1 MRREGSSSRDVGTAV
16 LLVEGTFFLMGCNDA
31 VAPEVFVLCR
41 TTPAG
46 DHVTAGRQ
54 QRTLT
59 MNILKLA
66 LLGSL
71 RIAFFGFLKV
81 ALCAYTLFLS
91 DTAFAG
97 TAREGNGQASDAVS
111 YGPPEG
117 NSNAN
122 MARRDAML
130 PAARAR
136 P

>member
-1 MRREGSSSRDVGTAV
+1 
-16 LLVEGTFFLMGCNDA
+16 
-31 VAPEVFVLCR
+31 
-41 TTPAG
+41 
-46 DHVTAGRQ
+46 
-54 QRTLT
+54 

-97 TAREGNGQASDAVS
+97 AAREGNGQVGETAS
-111 YGPPEG
+111 YGAPEG

>member
-1 MRREGSSSRDVGTAV
+1 
-16 LLVEGTFFLMGCNDA
+16 
-31 VAPEVFVLCR
+31 
-41 TTPAG
+41 
-46 DHVTAGRQ
+46 
-54 QRTLT
+54 

-97 TAREGNGQASDAVS
+97 AAREGNGQVGDAAS
-111 YGPPEG
+111 YGAPEG
-117 NSNAN
+117 NSKAN
-122 MARRDAML
+122 VAKRDATL

>member
-1 MRREGSSSRDVGTAV
+1 MEKPFPGRYPR
-16 LLVEGTFFLMGCNDA
+16 
-31 VAPEVFVLCR
+31 AP
-41 TTPAG
+41 TG

-71 RIAFFGFLKV
+71 RIAFFSILKV

-97 TAREGNGQASDAVS
+97 TAREGNGQASDTVS
-111 YGPPEG
+111 YGHPKVTATPIWLG
-117 NSNAN
+117 GTQCF
-122 MARRDAML
+122 RR
-130 PAARAR
+130 P
-136 P
+136 

>member
-1 MRREGSSSRDVGTAV
+1 
-16 LLVEGTFFLMGCNDA
+16 
-31 VAPEVFVLCR
+31 
-41 TTPAG
+41 
-46 DHVTAGRQ
+46 
-54 QRTLT
+54 

-71 RIAFFGFLKV
+71 RIALFGFLKV
-81 ALCAYTLFLS
+81 ALCAYTLFLP

-97 TAREGNGQASDAVS
+97 AACEGKGQVGDTASYDA
-111 YGPPEG
+111 PEG

-130 PAARAR
+130 PAARAG

>member
-1 MRREGSSSRDVGTAV
+1 LKER
-16 LLVEGTFFLMGCNDA
+16 FFCWG
-31 VAPEVFVLCR
+31 V
-41 TTPAG
+41 TTPLRRKYLCSTTPTG

-97 TAREGNGQASDAVS
+97 TAREGN
-111 YGPPEG
+111 
-117 NSNAN
+117 SNAN
-122 MARRDAML
+122 VAKRDATL
-130 PAARAR
+130 PAARAT

>member
-1 MRREGSSSRDVGTAV
+1 MGTSV
-16 LLVEGTFFLMGCNDA
+16 LLVKGTFFAMACNDA
-31 VAPEVFVLCR
+31 VAPEVFVYAAAHQL
-41 TTPAG
+41 AI
-46 DHVTAGRQ
+46 VTAGRQ

-97 TAREGNGQASDAVS
+97 TARKGNGQASDAVS

-122 MARRDAML
+122 MARRNAML

>member
-1 MRREGSSSRDVGTAV
+1 MQGHDRWRSCD
-16 LLVEGTFFLMGCNDA
+16 
-31 VAPEVFVLCR
+31 
-41 TTPAG
+41 
-46 DHVTAGRQ
+46 GRAA
-54 QRTLT
+54 TKDT
-59 MNILKLA
+59 DNEHLKLA

-71 RIAFFGFLKV
+71 RIAFFSFLKV

-122 MARRDAML
+122 MARRNAML
-130 PAARAR
+130 QAARAR

>member
-1 MRREGSSSRDVGTAV
+1 
-16 LLVEGTFFLMGCNDA
+16 
-31 VAPEVFVLCR
+31 
-41 TTPAG
+41 
-46 DHVTAGRQ
+46 
-54 QRTLT
+54 

-81 ALCAYTLFLS
+81 ALRAYTLFLP

-97 TAREGNGQASDAVS
+97 AACEGNGQIGDTASYDA
-111 YGPPEG
+111 PEG

>member
-1 MRREGSSSRDVGTAV
+1 
-16 LLVEGTFFLMGCNDA
+16 
-31 VAPEVFVLCR
+31 
-41 TTPAG
+41 
-46 DHVTAGRQ
+46 
-54 QRTLT
+54 

-91 DTAFAG
+91 DAAFAG
-97 TAREGNGQASDAVS
+97 AAREGNGQVGDTASCGA
-111 YGPPEG
+111 PEG
-117 NSNAN
+117 NSNGN
-122 MARRDAML
+122 MARRDATL

>member
-1 MRREGSSSRDVGTAV
+1 MGS
-16 LLVEGTFFLMGCNDA
+16 NDT
-31 VAPEVFVLCR
+31 VAPVVLVLCR
-41 TTPAG
+41 VTPAG
-46 DHVTAGRQ
+46 DQVEAGRQ

-81 ALCAYTLFLS
+81 ALCAYTLFLP
-91 DTAFAG
+91 DAAFAG
-97 TAREGNGQASDAVS
+97 AACEDSGQVGDTASYDALEG
-111 YGPPEG
+111 Y
-117 NSNAN
+117 SNAN

>member
-1 MRREGSSSRDVGTAV
+1 
-16 LLVEGTFFLMGCNDA
+16 
-31 VAPEVFVLCR
+31 
-41 TTPAG
+41 
-46 DHVTAGRQ
+46 
-54 QRTLT
+54 
-59 MNILKLA
+59 MNILKLV

-81 ALCAYTLFLS
+81 ALCAYTLFLPN
-91 DTAFAG
+91 TAFAG
-97 TAREGNGQASDAVS
+97 AACEGNGQIGDTASYDA
-111 YGPPEG
+111 PEG

>member
-1 MRREGSSSRDVGTAV
+1 
-16 LLVEGTFFLMGCNDA
+16 
-31 VAPEVFVLCR
+31 
-41 TTPAG
+41 
-46 DHVTAGRQ
+46 
-54 QRTLT
+54 
-59 MNILKLA
+59 MNILKLV

-117 NSNAN
+117 NCNAN
-122 MARRDAML
+122 MARRNALL
-130 PAARAR
+130 PTARAR